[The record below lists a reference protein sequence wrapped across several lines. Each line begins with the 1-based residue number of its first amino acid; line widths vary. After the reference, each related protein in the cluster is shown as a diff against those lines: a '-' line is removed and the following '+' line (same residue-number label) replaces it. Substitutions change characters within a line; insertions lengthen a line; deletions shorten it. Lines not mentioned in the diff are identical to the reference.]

1 MLSWNPE
8 YALGIA
14 EIDSEH
20 QQLVDMMRK
29 LELAADRRD
38 RSHVVKGV
46 IAEIGQYVDV
56 HFRHE
61 EELMEKAK
69 YPAYEQHYQAHK
81 AFARKVEDLKLFS
94 SLDPA
99 ELHKILVQWLIEHI
113 MKADRDYAPYV
124 EQYLREQEAAV
135 N

>member
-1 MLSWNPE
+1 MFTWNPE
-8 YALGIA
+8 YALGIS
-14 EIDSEH
+14 EIDEEH
-20 QQLVDMMRK
+20 QQLVDMMHR

-38 RSHVVKGV
+38 RSHIVKGV
-46 IAEIGQYVDV
+46 IGEIGKYVDV

-61 EELMEKAK
+61 EELMEKAQ
-69 YPAYEQHYQAHK
+69 YPGYEQHYLAHK

-94 SLDPA
+94 TLDPA
-99 ELHKILVQWLIEHI
+99 ELHKILVQWLVDHI

-124 EQYLREQEAAV
+124 EKYLAERKACV